1 MYDRKIIEDSYPL
14 ILTDPKAANDFFR
27 EVEKMVRQLIFISR
41 KTSGLMS
48 VFYAYH
54 SRDDFDDLIQEILTA
69 LWERI
74 QSGVFNGTDRIEGY
88 VLGIAKFQLLI
99 FFRKDK
105 IDLANDY
112 YEVDEDSVKGKQ
124 VVGDEDVKVSFS
136 EEELE
141 RIAKNYGRD
150 FSKVVNKEVSQFS
163 RNYVFV
169 ASYKNMVEASRKT
182 GIDITAISR
191 CCRHQRKSA
200 GGYIWLYSDDEIC
213 QLFEF

>member
-1 MYDRKIIEDSYPL
+1 MYDRQLIVDTYPF
-14 ILTDPKAANDFFR
+14 ILVDEQAANKFFK
-27 EVEKMVRQLIFISR
+27 EVEKMLRQLIFISR

-48 VFYAYH
+48 VFYTYH

-69 LWERI
+69 LWEKI
-74 QSGVFNGTDRIEGY
+74 KTGVFNGTDRIEGY

-112 YEVDEDSVKGKQ
+112 CEVDEESVEGKEI
-124 VVGDEDVKVSFS
+124 VGDEDVKVSLS

-141 RIAKNYGRD
+141 RIAKSYGRD
-150 FSKVVNKEVSQFS
+150 FEKTINKEVSQFS

-169 ASYKNMVEASRKT
+169 ASYKNMIEASRKT
-182 GIDITAISR
+182 GVSITSISR
-191 CCRHQRKSA
+191 CCHHKRKSA